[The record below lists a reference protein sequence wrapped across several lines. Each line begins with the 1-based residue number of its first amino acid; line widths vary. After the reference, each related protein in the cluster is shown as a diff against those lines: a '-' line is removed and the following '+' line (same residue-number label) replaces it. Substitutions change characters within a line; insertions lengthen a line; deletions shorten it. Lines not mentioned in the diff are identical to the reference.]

1 MEEVT
6 EIDKVFRSFDKDQ
19 SGNIDSVELKD
30 AMSALGIYV
39 SKDSLKKLM
48 EKADKD
54 GSGTIEEKEF
64 QSLMAEL
71 IHMRDSKQEIEKA
84 YRMYDEEDTG
94 KLELS
99 HL

>member
-1 MEEVT
+1 
-6 EIDKVFRSFDKDQ
+6 
-19 SGNIDSVELKD
+19 
-30 AMSALGIYV
+30 
-39 SKDSLKKLM
+39 M